1 MAQLPDVAAITVVRD
16 EAVML
21 PRWVAHYSKQLGGP
35 ERLLV
40 IDDNSTDGSTDGLPC
55 PVIRLPERDHEE
67 WAVTRLRMVNAFAT
81 AMLQSFDAVLF
92 ADADEFLVADP
103 DKHAD
108 LRELVAARPD
118 VKALGAMGLNV
129 VHRVGVE
136 KPLKPGRP
144 VLRQRRIAKF
154 VPKMCKPAIKR
165 GTGHW
170 ASGSHGLRM
179 PYEID
184 PELFLFHLK
193 FADRDHLASTAASR
207 LELAEETGRGADANW
222 RLGDELVELLDTLGA
237 PEALKDVPWFRPR
250 RRQLA
255 KIVEHQEETLWCS
268 VGKGQTTAMRERP
281 FVRIPKRIVDTF

>member
-1 MAQLPDVAAITVVRD
+1 LARLPDIAAITVVRD

-21 PRWVAHYSKQLGGP
+21 PRWVKHYSKQLGGP

-40 IDDNSTDGSTDGLPC
+40 VDDNSTDGSTDDLPC
-55 PVIRLPERDHEE
+55 PVVRLPEREHEE

-81 AMLQSFDAVLF
+81 ALLQSYDAVLF

-118 VKALGAMGLNV
+118 VKAIGAIGLNV

-136 KPLKPGRP
+136 EPLRPKRP
-144 VLRQRRIAKF
+144 VLRQRRVAKF
-154 VPKMCKPAIKR
+154 IPKMCKPAIKR

-184 PELFLFHLK
+184 PELYLFHLK
-193 FADRDHLASTAASR
+193 FADRDHLARTSAHRRDLS
-207 LELAEETGRGADANW
+207 EETGRGADASW
-222 RLGDELVELLDTLGA
+222 RLGDELVELLDNLGA
-237 PEALKDVPWFRPR
+237 PEELKEIPWYRPR
-250 RRQLA
+250 PKSLA

-268 VGKGQTTAMRERP
+268 VGKGQTTAMQERS
-281 FVRIPKRIVDTF
+281 FVRIPKRIRDTF

>member
-1 MAQLPDVAAITVVRD
+1 
-16 EAVML
+16 ML
-21 PRWVAHYSKQLGGP
+21 PRWVAHYSKQCGGP
-35 ERLLV
+35 DRLLV
-40 IDDNSTDGSTDGLPC
+40 VDDNSTDGSTDGLPC
-55 PVIRLPERDHEE
+55 PVIRLPERHHEE

-81 AMLQSFDAVLF
+81 ALMQSFDAVLF

-118 VKALGAMGLNV
+118 VKALGAMALNV

-136 KPLKPGRP
+136 KPLRPDRP
-144 VLRQRRIAKF
+144 VLRQRRVAKF
-154 VPKMCKPAIKR
+154 IPKMCKPAIKR

-193 FADRDHLASTAASR
+193 FADRDHLASTAALR
-207 LELAEETGRGADANW
+207 QELSEETGRGADASW
-222 RLGDELVELLDTLGA
+222 RLGNELVDLLDNLGA
-237 PEALKDVPWFRPR
+237 PEQLKDIPWFRPR
-250 RRQLA
+250 PKQLA
-255 KIVEHQEETLWCS
+255 QIVEHQEEALWCS
-268 VGKGQTTAMRERP
+268 TGSGQTKAMRERP
-281 FVRIPKRIVDTF
+281 LVRIPKRIVDTF

>member
-1 MAQLPDVAAITVVRD
+1 
-16 EAVML
+16 ML
-21 PRWVAHYSKQLGGP
+21 PRWVEHYSRQCGGP
-35 ERLLV
+35 DRLLV

-81 AMLQSFDAVLF
+81 ALMQSFDAVLF

-103 DKHAD
+103 DRHAD

-118 VKALGAMGLNV
+118 VKAIGAMGLNV
-129 VHRVGVE
+129 VHRVEVE

-144 VLRQRRIAKF
+144 VLRQRRVAKF
-154 VPKMCKPAIKR
+154 LQKMCKPAIKR

-184 PELFLFHLK
+184 PELYLFHLK
-193 FADRDHLASTAASR
+193 FADRDHLVATAAHR
-207 LELAEETGRGADANW
+207 RALAEETGRGADANW
-222 RLGDELVELLDTLGA
+222 RLGDDLVALLDGLEA
-237 PEALKDVPWFRPR
+237 PAQLKDVPWFRPR
-250 RRQLA
+250 PKQLA
-255 KIVEHQEETLWCS
+255 QIVEHQEAELWVS
-268 VGKGQTTAMRERP
+268 TGSGQTKAMRERP
-281 FVRIPKRIVDTF
+281 FVRIPKRIADTF